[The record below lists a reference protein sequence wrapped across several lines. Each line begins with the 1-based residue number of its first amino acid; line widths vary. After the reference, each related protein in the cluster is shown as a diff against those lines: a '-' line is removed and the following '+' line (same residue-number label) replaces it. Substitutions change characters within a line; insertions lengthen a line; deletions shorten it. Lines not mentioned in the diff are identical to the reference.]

1 MSTLTE
7 VAHTLVSNSRGI
19 LAVDESVGTM
29 SKRLESV
36 GVEPTEE
43 NRRSYRELLVTTPEL
58 SESISGAIL
67 ADETFHQKLSDGK
80 TFPQALES
88 LGVLTGIKVDTG
100 AKPLAGS
107 PLYTCPNVG

>member
-36 GVEPTEE
+36 GVGHFGLYLQHDAQDATLA
-43 NRRSYRELLVTTPEL
+43 SYGERVLPGVNELT
-58 SESISGAIL
+58 L
-67 ADETFHQKLSDGK
+67 ARG
-80 TFPQALES
+80 
-88 LGVLTGIKVDTG
+88 
-100 AKPLAGS
+100 
-107 PLYTCPNVG
+107 